1 MTVTGT
7 DLRTIRC
14 HLRPPIAE
22 IVLDRPESGNTITAE
37 LLSELADVTMALAT
51 KHRDPGRGPAG
62 QRPNFCFG
70 ADVGMFIDEPA
81 ERRPTLIR
89 DLVTRLHTAVTRL
102 RRLAP
107 GGCRRRRR
115 RRAARPA
122 GRRR

>member
-1 MTVTGT
+1 M
-7 DLRTIRC
+7 
-14 HLRPPIAE
+14 
-22 IVLDRPESGNTITAE
+22 LDRPESGNTFTAE

-51 KHRDPGRGPAG
+51 NTEIRAVVLRGSG
-62 QRPNFCFG
+62 PNFCFG

-122 GRRR
+122 GRRP